1 MEKAKQQSSHKAPG
15 PKGLAA
21 LGLVAAFKKNA
32 AETMLA
38 LQRRH
43 GDMVQF
49 SFAGRFNSL
58 IAHPDMIQEVLI
70 DKAALFEKGKVYRA
84 YEPLIGQGLLTSDGA
99 VWEKT
104 RRIATPSFKGPRLR
118 AFTRIAARASQAAA
132 AQWAREAKGGWLDL
146 AVVPEMNRL
155 TFEIIATALFSENLS
170 QETARLFHALDG
182 ANKEGTAR
190 IRSAVKP
197 PFGWPTPANRRYRS
211 AVAVLDEVVAVMI
224 ERRLHAATSPE
235 GPPDDYFTALV
246 AAMTA
251 GEIDRK
257 MVRDQVLTFLFAGH
271 ETTSNG
277 LSWAL
282 YLLAGHPQVAD
293 KAAREVAQT
302 LRARP
307 PEQDDLAKLP
317 YLRAIFE
324 ESMRLYPPIYALQ
337 RRALA
342 DVQVGGFAVPAGTG
356 VTISPYV
363 THRHPAFWDDPAGF
377 NPERFLGAAA
387 QSRPRLAYL
396 PFGAGPRTCIGANFA
411 MAEAV
416 VLLVA
421 VLQRFKLARWDD
433 QPVATRPLISLGPAG
448 PLPVRLLPR

>member
-1 MEKAKQQSSHKAPG
+1 
-15 PKGLAA
+15 
-21 LGLVAAFKKNA
+21 
-32 AETMLA
+32 
-38 LQRRH
+38 
-43 GDMVQF
+43 
-49 SFAGRFNSL
+49 
-58 IAHPDMIQEVLI
+58 
-70 DKAALFEKGKVYRA
+70 
-84 YEPLIGQGLLTSDGA
+84 
-99 VWEKT
+99 
-104 RRIATPSFKGPRLR
+104 
-118 AFTRIAARASQAAA
+118 
-132 AQWAREAKGGWLDL
+132 
-146 AVVPEMNRL
+146 
-155 TFEIIATALFSENLS
+155 
-170 QETARLFHALDG
+170 
-182 ANKEGTAR
+182 
-190 IRSAVKP
+190 
-197 PFGWPTPANRRYRS
+197 
-211 AVAVLDEVVAVMI
+211 
-224 ERRLHAATSPE
+224 
-235 GPPDDYFTALV
+235 
-246 AAMTA
+246 MTA